1 MLKLIGAI
9 MMIGATTAI
18 GISKMESMAL
28 RVRTL
33 EAFVAA
39 FDRINAEISFS
50 LTPLPEVFYGLA
62 RTIPNPV
69 GEFFSRCVALGGDL
83 TEASLYP
90 VWNRAL
96 REVKNLLP
104 EDRRIIAQAGNVLG
118 KFDPENQQQ
127 SMAAVTEGVRN
138 CLAAAE
144 EKRKNESRTC
154 AALAVA
160 SGFALVIIFI

>member
-50 LTPLPEVFYGLA
+50 LTPLPEVFYRLA
-62 RTIPNPV
+62 RTMPKPV
-69 GEFFSRCVALGGDL
+69 DEFFSRCVALGGDL

>member
-33 EAFVAA
+33 EAFLAA
-39 FDRINAEISFS
+39 FDMINAEISFS
-50 LTPLPEVFYGLA
+50 LTPLPEVFYRLA
-62 RTIPNPV
+62 RTMPKPV
-69 GEFFSRCVALGGDL
+69 DEFFSRCVQWGGDL
-83 TEASLYP
+83 TETSLYQI
-90 VWNRAL
+90 WNRAL
-96 REVKNLLP
+96 REVKSLLP
-104 EDRRIIAQAGNVLG
+104 EDRRVLAQAGSILG
-118 KFDPENQQQ
+118 RFDPENQQH
-127 SMAAVTEGVRN
+127 SMAAVVDSVRS
-138 CLAAAE
+138 CLETAK
-144 EKRKNESRTC
+144 EKRKNESRVC